1 MNIKITSKESTMLSI
16 GEMEGLAHMLADQ
29 FQLQDKWGRQISQ
42 QKQNGHKVFRDLVC
56 PCCNKRK
63 CGIYAPERRDNYLV
77 GCFSPTCT
85 LSRPVT
91 LSTAIKKWGDD
102 YVKKEWDKKTGW
114 IDYKTAYNFKPIK
127 NRIPRGKSKKTKE
140 DTFRSQMESKSIRQ
154 EVRSKLEIQKMEE
167 EKFKTFQHPRPKT
180 AEEKKQEVIDE
191 WFDDLMSYFNVKSVE
206 KLPKLIKTHGL
217 PSLEELKRKKD

>member
-1 MNIKITSKESTMLSI
+1 M
-16 GEMEGLAHMLADQ
+16 
-29 FQLQDKWGRQISQ
+29 
-42 QKQNGHKVFRDLVC
+42 
-56 PCCNKRK
+56 
-63 CGIYAPERRDNYLV
+63 
-77 GCFSPTCT
+77 
-85 LSRPVT
+85 
-91 LSTAIKKWGDD
+91 
-102 YVKKEWDKKTGW
+102 KKEWDKKTRW

-154 EVRSKLEIQKMEE
+154 EARSKLEIQKMEE

-217 PSLEELKRKKD
+217 PSPEELKRKKG